1 MKKSQLEMMITFTEM
16 KNNLQGINNE
26 VDETE
31 NKIKDLDDKKTEN
44 TQ

>member
-1 MKKSQLEMMITFTEM
+1 MMITFTEM